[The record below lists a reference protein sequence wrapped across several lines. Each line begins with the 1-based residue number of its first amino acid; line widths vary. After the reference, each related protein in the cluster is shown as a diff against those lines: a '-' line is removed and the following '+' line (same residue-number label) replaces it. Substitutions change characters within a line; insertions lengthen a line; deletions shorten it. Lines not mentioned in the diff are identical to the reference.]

1 MIRKRKINV
10 QVLERLCKD
19 LMLLVG
25 KVKNNQNI
33 EVIEAIQNDGNIFKV
48 TKGDDKNDE
57 AFKQEEFDLQNSL
70 EQIVTKIDSV
80 DEFSLF

>member
-33 EVIEAIQNDGNIFKV
+33 EVIEAIQNDGKIFKV